1 MSIAQLKKRYSEMRG
16 NENRP
21 TFERR
26 TVRKIHFRSYVQT
39 ADIKEKVI
47 SKEFLLSSLE

>member
-21 TFERR
+21 TFE
-26 TVRKIHFRSYVQT
+26 TGELL
-39 ADIKEKVI
+39 EKYTLGVMYRLQI
-47 SKEFLLSSLE
+47 